1 MKMSLTKNGRLSGL
15 PCVADINCNCT
26 SKPSVR
32 WRRSEV
38 KIRTG
43 TRSEGAADGQNIL
56 GDKDVA
62 GGVSLVSGVRN
73 SRLRNDLKG

>member
-1 MKMSLTKNGRLSGL
+1 MKMSLTKNRRLSGL

-32 WRRSEV
+32 RRRSQV

-62 GGVSLVSGVRN
+62 GGAVLVSGVKN
-73 SRLRNDLKG
+73 SRLRNDLKE